1 MPFDESLKTSVRRR
15 AHFACCL
22 CHDLGVEVHH
32 IVPEGEGGPNDPE
45 NAAPLCP
52 TCHERYGANP
62 VKRKFIREARNLWF
76 DICDRRFAPDKSAM
90 SEIQTALSRV
100 ATKGDIEEAVDAMR
114 SAAVGLP
121 IENREVLPAE
131 LEKKPI
137 SPDSIKEYV
146 RFMFPVVAHS
156 GPEDCAALA
165 NDLTDIGYEDIAG
178 LHAMVGYTSQPFAE
192 VVQQERDK
200 GEARMD
206 TTPRPTIRTC
216 TSATWAFRIAN
227 RTGAAALVIPFQGA
241 SLRRASGLVG
251 LRPATDRSLG
261 CQWGASECQARPVLA
276 GFNRIAPGHSNT
288 DNKTETHDLSR
299 KAPTG
304 IDQWKRPCPSLSLGC
319 CFARGVLNAAGLNR
333 KRYCRVAF
341 RA

>member
-131 LEKKPI
+131 LGKKPI
-137 SPDSIKEYV
+137 NPDSIKGYV

-206 TTPRPTIRTC
+206 IAGDIWPIRLFLAVLDEHYARAHYPNLYERNMGVPDRQPHWRRRIGDPVPRY
-216 TSATWAFRIAN
+216 
-227 RTGAAALVIPFQGA
+227 L
-241 SLRRASGLVG
+241 
-251 LRPATDRSLG
+251 PAEG
-261 CQWGASECQARPVLA
+261 EWPGGP
-276 GFNRIAPGHSNT
+276 APS
-288 DNKTETHDLSR
+288 D
-299 KAPTG
+299 
-304 IDQWKRPCPSLSLGC
+304 
-319 CFARGVLNAAGLNR
+319 
-333 KRYCRVAF
+333 
-341 RA
+341 